1 SAEEGSAEG
10 AYELSLLYAHGK
22 GTNQDKA
29 MAKKWLILAAERGS
43 TKAQLF
49 IANLYTKGGGGFEKD
64 EAKAFTYISKAADA
78 GSAEAHRQ
86 LGVRYMYGSGVA
98 KDLDAAVA
106 SLEKAASLGADNAT
120 DYLEE

>member
-1 SAEEGSAEG
+1 MDSTIAQLKAKVDAGKATAETKKQLGDAYAADKRTYGDALTWYSASAEEGSAEG

-64 EAKAFTYISKAADA
+64 EAKAFTYISKA
-78 GSAEAHRQ
+78 
-86 LGVRYMYGSGVA
+86 
-98 KDLDAAVA
+98 
-106 SLEKAASLGADNAT
+106 
-120 DYLEE
+120 